1 MAKKCYKQFKNGK
14 WYTEAEINQLQ
25 KLSQRMKNGEDVS
38 QQAKDLLSKGL
49 DELPGEVVEDTL
61 LPGGFTRAE
70 LRKDFDKMSMLFD
83 YSPGE
88 KISVGEIIEKAAEGG
103 YFSEPNSGFAREFDI
118 ATKALTTD
126 SQGFGGGLNV
136 LELVAL
142 MRAMALTRDR
152 VYGFQKEV
160 DALAAAGQST
170 AAAESMLES
179 AKSQYD
185 MFAYAYSMN
194 VTDRARGMAYV
205 LHMNAILFDP
215 VKEMDR
221 LKAAFPNATEKE
233 LKKFKDIVDAID
245 AKRKELTQIELDVEK
260 QKQKAAQ
267 AAATKGFN
275 EVKKE
280 AKSTI
285 TETKITKEADNSFFS
300 EIASKAKK
308 DPLGTFKEVFA
319 GMFRSR
325 IKFQGDGAQE
335 TQASAEDYQKAK
347 YQSIIELSRHL
358 IKEEGVKELQPL
370 IQRIMEIYNELDTT
384 QEPLVESDIIDAL
397 ALKGANSSKQQDY
410 VKAMAEI
417 KATAKSIQELSKLL
431 TGELKQKVAKRP
443 DTRSEQ
449 QKKIKGLIADLQRVQ
464 YLGVDGTM
472 NPAEQEELFTNLEKI
487 SEAYRIF
494 NNTANEEVIKQKT
507 LEIAET
513 LAKLNAKKVEDR
525 LAQRLDD
532 LKNGRIVD
540 TRKTYIKPFLT
551 QNAFKYKEDIEELK
565 RRLKNQ
571 EIEKEINKYF
581 EKYSDKKYA
590 GVSLRS
596 LMKKKRAF
604 SDALTFWNLTSK
616 YKLGGDIG
624 TLLLH
629 GGFHTTTVIGKAIT
643 YQWATK
649 KGREQISTNL
659 RGLANFWI
667 TSIDSF
673 YTGFKEKDAKD
684 YILDQYHQMVHN
696 PNAVLARQLGLAV
709 VRPFSTELITNQDD
723 YFMGKGISDLLEG
736 NTLVSKAAKWA
747 FEKFDKFSEGAYVMG
762 LNSLRLS
769 MFEAYKDT
777 HPTATVDELKAIA
790 REINISTGKGSIAN
804 SKVLSYIFTAPKLYY
819 SRLQLIL
826 GTPKY
831 LTLLNSSDP
840 VKRATARYRIGNN
853 AAFLAGHVAVMM
865 MAGLF
870 GWEWETDPRS
880 GKFLKL
886 VKGDETMDLTAGL
899 GKWISIMFTIP
910 VYLDQKATGGYWMEK
925 VWGPP
930 DVGEEF
936 TQISDHPTAFGLKR
950 LSYLAHGSLHALW
963 GIGLGGENAIGQP
976 YGTDLKSSA
985 YGWLV
990 NSYAPMSVSDL
1001 IEPGKFVDEENQGSR
1016 PFFKAAGDHFKQV
1029 IGTGFMSYE
1038 NNIRHNLVVDY
1049 LSNLEYTTKGELK
1062 RGVEPKDLIDT
1073 DVVTKAL
1080 PEVGKAGITNW
1091 NIKKQFKSEL
1101 EHSLGSRILDKINED
1116 GECKYSKA
1124 ELKKIVKNE
1133 AEKLA
1138 KLYKEEYY

>member
-61 LPGGFTRAE
+61 LPGGFTREE

-170 AAAESMLES
+170 AAAEAMLES

-221 LKAAFPNATEKE
+221 LKAAFPNATAKE
-233 LKKFKDIVDAID
+233 LKEFQDIVNAID
-245 AKRKELTQIELDVEK
+245 TKRKELTQIELDVEK

-275 EVKKE
+275 EVNKE
-280 AKSTI
+280 AKST
-285 TETKITKEADNSFFS
+285 TTTSTRSSSTKTKEPKSFS
-300 EIASKAKK
+300 QEIAAKAKK
-308 DPLGTFKEVFA
+308 DPLAAFKE
-319 GMFRSR
+319 MFNGTHNSR

-397 ALKGANSSKQQDY
+397 ALKGANPSKQQDY

-472 NPAEQEELFTNLEKI
+472 NPAEQEELFTNL
-487 SEAYRIF
+487 
-494 NNTANEEVIKQKT
+494 
-507 LEIAET
+507 
-513 LAKLNAKKVEDR
+513 
-525 LAQRLDD
+525 
-532 LKNGRIVD
+532 
-540 TRKTYIKPFLT
+540 
-551 QNAFKYKEDIEELK
+551 
-565 RRLKNQ
+565 
-571 EIEKEINKYF
+571 
-581 EKYSDKKYA
+581 
-590 GVSLRS
+590 
-596 LMKKKRAF
+596 
-604 SDALTFWNLTSK
+604 
-616 YKLGGDIG
+616 
-624 TLLLH
+624 
-629 GGFHTTTVIGKAIT
+629 
-643 YQWATK
+643 
-649 KGREQISTNL
+649 
-659 RGLANFWI
+659 
-667 TSIDSF
+667 
-673 YTGFKEKDAKD
+673 
-684 YILDQYHQMVHN
+684 
-696 PNAVLARQLGLAV
+696 
-709 VRPFSTELITNQDD
+709 
-723 YFMGKGISDLLEG
+723 
-736 NTLVSKAAKWA
+736 
-747 FEKFDKFSEGAYVMG
+747 
-762 LNSLRLS
+762 
-769 MFEAYKDT
+769 
-777 HPTATVDELKAIA
+777 
-790 REINISTGKGSIAN
+790 
-804 SKVLSYIFTAPKLYY
+804 
-819 SRLQLIL
+819 
-826 GTPKY
+826 
-831 LTLLNSSDP
+831 
-840 VKRATARYRIGNN
+840 
-853 AAFLAGHVAVMM
+853 
-865 MAGLF
+865 
-870 GWEWETDPRS
+870 
-880 GKFLKL
+880 
-886 VKGDETMDLTAGL
+886 
-899 GKWISIMFTIP
+899 
-910 VYLDQKATGGYWMEK
+910 
-925 VWGPP
+925 
-930 DVGEEF
+930 
-936 TQISDHPTAFGLKR
+936 
-950 LSYLAHGSLHALW
+950 
-963 GIGLGGENAIGQP
+963 
-976 YGTDLKSSA
+976 
-985 YGWLV
+985 
-990 NSYAPMSVSDL
+990 
-1001 IEPGKFVDEENQGSR
+1001 
-1016 PFFKAAGDHFKQV
+1016 
-1029 IGTGFMSYE
+1029 
-1038 NNIRHNLVVDY
+1038 
-1049 LSNLEYTTKGELK
+1049 
-1062 RGVEPKDLIDT
+1062 
-1073 DVVTKAL
+1073 
-1080 PEVGKAGITNW
+1080 
-1091 NIKKQFKSEL
+1091 
-1101 EHSLGSRILDKINED
+1101 
-1116 GECKYSKA
+1116 
-1124 ELKKIVKNE
+1124 
-1133 AEKLA
+1133 
-1138 KLYKEEYY
+1138 

>member
-61 LPGGFTRAE
+61 LPGGFTREE

-170 AAAESMLES
+170 AAAEAMLES

-221 LKAAFPNATEKE
+221 LKAAFPNATAKE
-233 LKKFKDIVDAID
+233 LKEFQDIVNAID
-245 AKRKELTQIELDVEK
+245 VKRKELTQIELDVEK

-280 AKSTI
+280 AKSTT
-285 TETKITKEADNSFFS
+285 TETKTTKETDNSFFS
-300 EIASKAKK
+300 EISSKAKK

-319 GMFRSR
+319 GVFRGR

-494 NNTANEEVIKQKT
+494 NNTANEEVIKQS
-507 LEIAET
+507 EA
-513 LAKLNAKKVEDR
+513 LNIFSCSVE
-525 LAQRLDD
+525 
-532 LKNGRIVD
+532 
-540 TRKTYIKPFLT
+540 
-551 QNAFKYKEDIEELK
+551 
-565 RRLKNQ
+565 
-571 EIEKEINKYF
+571 
-581 EKYSDKKYA
+581 
-590 GVSLRS
+590 
-596 LMKKKRAF
+596 
-604 SDALTFWNLTSK
+604 
-616 YKLGGDIG
+616 
-624 TLLLH
+624 
-629 GGFHTTTVIGKAIT
+629 
-643 YQWATK
+643 
-649 KGREQISTNL
+649 
-659 RGLANFWI
+659 
-667 TSIDSF
+667 
-673 YTGFKEKDAKD
+673 
-684 YILDQYHQMVHN
+684 
-696 PNAVLARQLGLAV
+696 
-709 VRPFSTELITNQDD
+709 
-723 YFMGKGISDLLEG
+723 
-736 NTLVSKAAKWA
+736 
-747 FEKFDKFSEGAYVMG
+747 
-762 LNSLRLS
+762 
-769 MFEAYKDT
+769 
-777 HPTATVDELKAIA
+777 
-790 REINISTGKGSIAN
+790 
-804 SKVLSYIFTAPKLYY
+804 
-819 SRLQLIL
+819 
-826 GTPKY
+826 
-831 LTLLNSSDP
+831 
-840 VKRATARYRIGNN
+840 
-853 AAFLAGHVAVMM
+853 
-865 MAGLF
+865 
-870 GWEWETDPRS
+870 
-880 GKFLKL
+880 
-886 VKGDETMDLTAGL
+886 
-899 GKWISIMFTIP
+899 
-910 VYLDQKATGGYWMEK
+910 
-925 VWGPP
+925 
-930 DVGEEF
+930 
-936 TQISDHPTAFGLKR
+936 
-950 LSYLAHGSLHALW
+950 
-963 GIGLGGENAIGQP
+963 
-976 YGTDLKSSA
+976 
-985 YGWLV
+985 V
-990 NSYAPMSVSDL
+990 N
-1001 IEPGKFVDEENQGSR
+1001 
-1016 PFFKAAGDHFKQV
+1016 
-1029 IGTGFMSYE
+1029 
-1038 NNIRHNLVVDY
+1038 
-1049 LSNLEYTTKGELK
+1049 
-1062 RGVEPKDLIDT
+1062 
-1073 DVVTKAL
+1073 
-1080 PEVGKAGITNW
+1080 
-1091 NIKKQFKSEL
+1091 
-1101 EHSLGSRILDKINED
+1101 
-1116 GECKYSKA
+1116 C
-1124 ELKKIVKNE
+1124 
-1133 AEKLA
+1133 
-1138 KLYKEEYY
+1138 